1 MLDHPRRRT
10 DGLRTLV
17 RQLLQFAVVGGFG
30 FVVDVGLFN
39 LLRAHPPTGLADQW
53 PIIAKCI
60 SVLAAIAVNWMGNR
74 WWTFRSSRRRN
85 TAREAVEFLIA
96 SLVGSGVSLLCLWVS
111 HYVLDLRSVLADN
124 ISANFIGLAL
134 GSAVRFAAY
143 RWWVFAEHRIAAE
156 DRVQ

>member
-1 MLDHPRRRT
+1 MLDRPRHRA
-10 DGLRTLV
+10 DGFRTLV

-39 LLRAHPPTGLADQW
+39 LLRAHPPAGLAEQW

-85 TAREAVEFLIA
+85 TAREALEFLIA

-143 RWWVFAEHRIAAE
+143 RWWVFAEHRLAPE
-156 DRVQ
+156 DRAQ